1 MNEKKATSL
10 QQEQQDPQDSQAKKR
25 KIIQILIPLFIGGII
40 ALFPSPEGLPPAAWY
55 YFATFVMIII
65 AIALEVMPMGVI
77 GLTGVSIVAGFNML
91 SGSPAQ
97 TMTWAL
103 SGFSNSVVWLV
114 FAAMIFAVALNTT
127 GIGRRLAL
135 HFIKRMGKTSLGLG
149 YAITLADFVLGP
161 FMPSNTARSFG
172 AIYPIARS
180 ASEALDS
187 HPGESASRVGSF
199 LLFTAFSSTFISSS
213 TFLTAAAMSV
223 LAIDFIAQATSFPPL
238 TWMGYLIG
246 FIPQAVIMILITPL
260 ISYKFFPPA
269 IKKFDDAPA
278 WAENELKEM
287 GKLSRNEL
295 ITLAI
300 FILALLGW
308 IFLHKQLPPAMVAII
323 AVVLML
329 ICNVISWK
337 QVLEEKSAWNT
348 MIVLATLITMA
359 SGLKT
364 VGFLDWVAN
373 VSAQQVTHLGL
384 TAISIM
390 IILTLVDFL
399 IHYFYVSITAH
410 VVTLFP
416 LWLAVVAGIPGFPV
430 QLFGIILVHS
440 KEGYGAL
447 TPYGAGHGV
456 GYMLSGY
463 FPDHKQFWKAGSAWA
478 YTYLALMLISIP
490 YWIWIYGYQ

>member
-1 MNEKKATSL
+1 MTGNTTAQI
-10 QQEQQDPQDSQAKKR
+10 QQEPYSKKSRKR
-25 KIIQILIPLFIGGII
+25 KIFQCLVPLIVGGAI
-40 ALFPSPEGLPPAAWY
+40 ALFPHPEGLKPMAWY
-55 YFATFVMIII
+55 YFATFVTIII
-65 AIALEVMPMGVI
+65 AIALEVMPMGVV
-77 GLTGVSIVAGFNML
+77 GLAGIAIVGGFNML
-91 SGSPAQ
+91 DAKPTETLA
-97 TMTWAL
+97 WAL

-114 FAAMIFAVALNTT
+114 FAAMIFAVTLNTT
-127 GIGRRLAL
+127 GIGRRIAL
-135 HFIKRMGKTSLGLG
+135 HFIKLMGRSSLGLG

-223 LAIDFIAQATSFPPL
+223 LAIDFIAQATHFPAL
-238 TWMGYLIG
+238 TWTEYLIG
-246 FIPQAVIMILITPL
+246 FIPQAIILIIITPL
-260 ISYKFFPPA
+260 IAYKFFPPA
-269 IKKFDDAPA
+269 IKRFEEAPV
-278 WAENELKEM
+278 WAANELKRM
-287 GKLSRNEL
+287 GSLSSKEL
-295 ITLAI
+295 ITLGI

-329 ICNVISWK
+329 ACGVISWE

-359 SGLKT
+359 TGLKQ
-364 VGFLDWVAN
+364 VGFLDWVASTS
-373 VSAQQVTHLGL
+373 SAQVTHLGL
-384 TAISIM
+384 SAMSIM
-390 IILTLVDFL
+390 IVLTIVDFL

-410 VVTLFP
+410 VTTLFP
-416 LWLAVVAGIPGFPV
+416 LWLAVVAAIPGFPV
-430 QLFGIILVHS
+430 QLFGVILIHT
-440 KEGYGAL
+440 KEGYGAM

-463 FPDHKQFWKAGSAWA
+463 FPDHKQFWKAGTAWA

-490 YWIWIYGYQ
+490 YWIWIYGYR